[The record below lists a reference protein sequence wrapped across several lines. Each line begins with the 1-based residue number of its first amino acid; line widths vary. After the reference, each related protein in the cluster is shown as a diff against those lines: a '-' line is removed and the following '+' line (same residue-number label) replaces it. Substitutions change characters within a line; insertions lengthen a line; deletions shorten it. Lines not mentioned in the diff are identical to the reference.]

1 MGRVLVKECLNEKER
16 EIGRTENSRERE
28 EYFWRNSYRLARIVE
43 NLRQQK
49 LDIIKVLTERD
60 KELQDQ
66 VRYREIWNAKYNSR
80 YKYIRTVKKA
90 EYAEKEGKEG
100 ANCEDKMRITC
111 RREIV
116 TGWKSKK
123 ANVFC
128 VV

>member
-1 MGRVLVKECLNEKER
+1 MGRVLVKECWNEKER

-60 KELQDQ
+60 KELQGQ
-66 VRYREIWNAKYNSR
+66 VRYREIWIAKCNS
-80 YKYIRTVKKA
+80 KYEYVRTVKKE
-90 EYAEKEGKEG
+90 EYVEKEGKDG

-111 RREIV
+111 RREMV
-116 TGWKSKK
+116 TDWKSKK
-123 ANVFC
+123 ANVFR